1 MKKIILISSSLAI
14 LLFSIMYT
22 QNIGTTSKE
31 CFSLKVTPLK
41 KEFKLGEQVI
51 LNLTFTNNKPYIDSL
66 LNINEET
73 LLSKTKIWNEQNK
86 DYHYTSMTL
95 SPEQINYLVFQVGE
109 SKTIE
114 MRVNIKGMLG
124 FIFFR
129 YFPIGTFKV
138 LVELMDR
145 TNLPIITITETFDI
159 IPLHNG
165 EIEEFKEM
173 NEIFSVYQ
181 KENLTLQNMKNAIDR
196 SSNFLRKYPKSIYLY
211 TLLSNFDDARIVY
224 KYKYDESFA
233 EDLKYYLINNVNE
246 KGCEDFIGRLFR
258 LIDNLSNKNSA
269 LEYLNNFKE
278 EINDD
283 TLKEKIDKSI
293 NGFIN
298 NYESIHYKY
307 E

>member
-1 MKKIILISSSLAI
+1 MKNITLISSLLAI
-14 LLFSIMYT
+14 LLIALIYT
-22 QNIGTTSKE
+22 QNIGTTTKE

-66 LNINEET
+66 LNINDGT
-73 LLSKTKIWNEQNK
+73 VISKTKIWNEQNK
-86 DYHYTSMTL
+86 DAHYTSMTAF
-95 SPEQINYLVFQVGE
+95 PEPKNYLVFQVGE

-124 FIFFR
+124 YLFFQ
-129 YFPIGTFKV
+129 YFPIGTFNV
-138 LVELMDR
+138 FVEMMDR
-145 TNLPIITITETFDI
+145 SNLPIKTNTETFDI
-159 IPLHNG
+159 IPLQNG

-173 NEIFSVYQ
+173 NEIFSVYK

-196 SSNFLRKYPKSIYLY
+196 SCNFLRKYPKSIYLY

-258 LIDNLSNKNSA
+258 LIDNLSNKSDA

-278 EINDD
+278 EINDVN
-283 TLKEKIDKSI
+283 LKEKIDKSI
-293 NGFIN
+293 NGFIK
-298 NYESIHYKY
+298 NYESIH
-307 E
+307 